1 METRSKV
8 IDTFQIVGFA
18 ISTGVTIALVVAQ
31 VDPMQST
38 LIGLMLAI
46 LTQLFD
52 LQLRHSS
59 SEARML
65 QANALSQT
73 LYHDAELLSKVRQMV
88 EDYYAIKHGWFD
100 LFKLR
105 AEDAVS
111 ECHRVLRLMAGGLME
126 PPPRGQFGL
135 SVTAFELAQ
144 TSLKQVTD
152 FAAIKDA
159 VEGMRGW
166 YMKSWTEMAKRGI
179 QMSMVLVLSREELK
193 DMLVQPRTTAML
205 IGTYIALADE
215 LPTELDENYMIV
227 DDRVVSFM
235 ERRADGTLG
244 ERTVSIVPV
253 EVERMVKRFDQVLLY
268 ARKSEDVLAEVSSS
282 GEAVPAKP

>member
-1 METRSKV
+1 
-8 IDTFQIVGFA
+8 
-18 ISTGVTIALVVAQ
+18 VVAQ

-282 GEAVPAKP
+282 GESFPAKP